1 MKSLVIIG
9 AGGMGRTLYS
19 NALECKGY
27 KKEFYI
33 KGYLDD
39 NLHSL
44 DGFINYPPVIGT
56 IQEYNPKE
64 NDVFACSISGKDG
77 KRCIEEIISR
87 GGSFINLIHK
97 DSKILN
103 NVKIG
108 TGNFIG
114 AFTIVGNEVSVG
126 SHNII
131 QSFSVIGH
139 DAQIGDFNRIDT
151 HVTCVGGIIIKN
163 QVMVHT
169 GAVINH
175 KVILDNECKVG
186 ANSFVIR
193 KVKSGETVLGVPAK
207 RIN

>member
-114 AFTIVGNEVSVG
+114 AFTIIGNEVSVG